1 MKVIT
6 AHEGTGVVVLVC
18 SKQMANVKCGAAV
31 SRNGEI
37 EWQARHVNEALEG
50 TVNGVADF
58 HGGQNLGNI

>member
-18 SKQMANVKCGAAV
+18 TQQMANLKCGAAV
-31 SRNGEI
+31 RRNGKI
-37 EWQARHVNEALEG
+37 EWQARHVSKALEG

>member
-1 MKVIT
+1 
-6 AHEGTGVVVLVC
+6 
-18 SKQMANVKCGAAV
+18 MANVKSGAAV